1 MTHGEAASFAGI
13 LKRYHLEIAPNLVKH
28 VGNCRLPLTKCHSCQ
43 LAILRGVIARKRLE
57 EQEAPVQKVVEKVVE
72 EIVVPVA
79 ADPAYLH
86 GDLEAAYQAGWQD
99 RDLEVEWL
107 KRILSE
113 SELHVGLLTQEVERL
128 KEQIEDLGS
137 DAWELE
143 MNEEP

>member
-1 MTHGEAASFAGI
+1 MSFNTNQRFTGEYSDT
-13 LKRYHLEIAPNLVKH
+13 L
-28 VGNCRLPLTKCHSCQ
+28 
-43 LAILRGVIARKRLE
+43 
-57 EQEAPVQKVVEKVVE
+57 
-72 EIVVPVA
+72 
-79 ADPAYLH
+79 
-86 GDLEAAYQAGWQD
+86 LEAAYQAGWQD